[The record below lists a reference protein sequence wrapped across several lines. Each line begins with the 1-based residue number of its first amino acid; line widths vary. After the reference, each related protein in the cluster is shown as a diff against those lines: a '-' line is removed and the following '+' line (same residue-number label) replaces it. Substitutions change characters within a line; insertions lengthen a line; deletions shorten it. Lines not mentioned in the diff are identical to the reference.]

1 MKAAVRELITL
12 RGEMGAASGVHQKHM
27 VEASE
32 MLATCAS
39 KLRFID
45 RANLNILCLLA
56 EEKDIDEERGNLGLT
71 LT

>member
-1 MKAAVRELITL
+1 MKALVRELKDI
-12 RGEMGAASGVHQKHM
+12 HQMHRFE
-27 VEASE
+27 VSEA
-32 MLATCAS
+32 LATCAS
-39 KLRFID
+39 KLSFID

>member
-1 MKAAVRELITL
+1 MKALVRELRDIHQQHNV
-12 RGEMGAASGVHQKHM
+12 EMSLA
-27 VEASE
+27 
-32 MLATCAS
+32 LATCAS
-39 KLRFID
+39 KLSFID

>member
-1 MKAAVRELITL
+1 MKQLLREVRDIHRKNSTEI
-12 RGEMGAASGVHQKHM
+12 
-27 VEASE
+27 SE
-32 MLATCAS
+32 SLATCAS
-39 KLRFID
+39 KLSFID

>member
-1 MKAAVRELITL
+1 MKAVVRELITL
-12 RGEMGAASGVHQKHM
+12 RGEMGAASEVHKQHM
-27 VEASE
+27 LEASE
-32 MLATCAS
+32 LLGTCAS
-39 KLRFID
+39 KLSFID

>member
-1 MKAAVRELITL
+1 MKQLLREVRGI
-12 RGEMGAASGVHQKHM
+12 HQKNST
-27 VEASE
+27 EISE
-32 MLATCAS
+32 SLATCAS
-39 KLRFID
+39 KLSFID

>member
-1 MKAAVRELITL
+1 MTEVRDNHLQQSTEI
-12 RGEMGAASGVHQKHM
+12 
-27 VEASE
+27 SE
-32 MLATCAS
+32 SLTTCAS
-39 KLRFID
+39 KLSFID

>member
-1 MKAAVRELITL
+1 MKQQLREVRDIL
-12 RGEMGAASGVHQKHM
+12 QKNST
-27 VEASE
+27 EISE
-32 MLATCAS
+32 SLATCAS
-39 KLRFID
+39 KLSFID